1 MNAGLFSATILMN
14 ITPTLINQP
23 MTLTIESLNHEGRG
37 VAHREDG
44 KTIFVD
50 GAITGE
56 TVRYAVY
63 RKKDN
68 YEMAQVTQLL
78 RESSMRVKPQCAHF
92 GVCGGCSLQ
101 HIEPSAQIAAKQRV
115 LEDNLAHIGKVKAAS
130 ILSPIHGPAWGY
142 RTRARL
148 SVRLV
153 EKKGGVLVGFHE
165 RRNSFIADMTSC
177 AILPP
182 RISALIPL
190 LRKLIMTLTIRAQL
204 PQIEVVATEA
214 VDALVIRHMVP
225 IPTEDE
231 MLLRKFADQHPH
243 IQWWSQSKGPDTI
256 KPFYPLTAPE
266 LTYTLP
272 EFNLVMPFQPS
283 EFTQV
288 NTDVNPILMRRAMQ
302 LLDPQPADRIADMFC
317 GLGNFTLP
325 IARRAKHVIGIEG
338 SKELVARAVQN
349 AMRNEIR
356 NTEFLV
362 ENLFEISTER
372 LNSLGRFDK
381 MLIDP
386 PRDGAFALVEALD
399 ENAPRRIVYVSCNP
413 ATLARDA
420 AVLVHQKG
428 YQLRAAGI
436 ANMFPHTAHVE
447 SIAVFDRD

>member
-1 MNAGLFSATILMN
+1 MN
-14 ITPTLINQP
+14 ITPAAATVP
-23 MTLTIESLNHEGRG
+23 ATLTIESLNHEGRG

-56 TVRYAVY
+56 IVQYAVY
-63 RKKDN
+63 RKKDS
-68 YEMAQVTQLL
+68 YEMAQVTKLV
-78 RESSMRVKPQCAHF
+78 RASFMRVKPHCPHF

-101 HIEPSAQIAAKQRV
+101 HIEPGAQIAAKQRV
-115 LEDNLAHIGKVKAAS
+115 LEDNLAHIGKVKATS
-130 ILSPIHGPAWGY
+130 MLSPIHGPAWGY
-142 RTRARL
+142 RTRARM

-190 LRKLIMTLTIRAQL
+190 LRTFIMTLTIRAQL
-204 PQIEVVATEA
+204 PQIEVVATDA

-225 IPTEDE
+225 IPPEDE
-231 MLLRKFADQHPH
+231 ILLREFADAHPH
-243 IQWWSQSKGPDTI
+243 IQWWTQSKGPDTI
-256 KPFYPLTAPE
+256 QPLYPLDAPE
-266 LTYTLP
+266 LAYTLP
-272 EFNLVMPFQPS
+272 EFDLVMPFRPS

-302 LLDPQPADRIADMFC
+302 LLDPQPTDRIVDMFC

-325 IARRAKHVIGIEG
+325 IARHAKQVIGIEG
-338 SKELVARAVQN
+338 SKELVARAAQN
-349 AMRNEIR
+349 ATRNGIS
-356 NTEFLV
+356 NTEFLT
-362 ENLFEISTER
+362 ENLFEMTTER
-372 LNSLGRFDK
+372 MNALGHFDK

-399 ENAPRRIVYVSCNP
+399 ENGPKRIVYVSCNP

-420 AVLVHQKG
+420 EVLVHQKG

-447 SIAVFDRD
+447 SIAVFERS

>member
-1 MNAGLFSATILMN
+1 MN
-14 ITPTLINQP
+14 ITPAAAIVP
-23 MTLTIESLNHEGRG
+23 ATLTIESLNHEGRG

-56 TVRYAVY
+56 IVQYAVY
-63 RKKDN
+63 RKKDS
-68 YEMAQVTQLL
+68 YEMAQVTKLV
-78 RESSMRVKPQCAHF
+78 RASFMRVKPHCPHF

-130 ILSPIHGPAWGY
+130 MLSPIHGPAWGY
-142 RTRARL
+142 RTRARM

-190 LRKLIMTLTIRAQL
+190 LRTFIMTLTIRAQL
-204 PQIEVVATEA
+204 PQIEVVATDA

-225 IPTEDE
+225 IPPEDE
-231 MLLRKFADQHPH
+231 ILLREFADAHPH
-243 IQWWSQSKGPDTI
+243 IQWWTQSKGPDTI
-256 KPFYPLTAPE
+256 QPLYPLDAPE
-266 LTYTLP
+266 LAYTLP
-272 EFNLVMPFQPS
+272 EFDLVMPFRPS

-302 LLDPQPADRIADMFC
+302 LLDPQPTDRIVDMFC

-325 IARRAKHVIGIEG
+325 IARHAKQVIGIEG
-338 SKELVARAVQN
+338 SKELVARAAQN
-349 AMRNEIR
+349 ATRNGIS
-356 NTEFLV
+356 NTEFLT
-362 ENLFEISTER
+362 ENLFEMTTER
-372 LNSLGRFDK
+372 MNALGHFDK

-399 ENAPRRIVYVSCNP
+399 ENGPKRIVYVSCNP

-420 AVLVHQKG
+420 EVLVHQKG

-447 SIAVFDRD
+447 SIAVFERS

>member
-1 MNAGLFSATILMN
+1 MTTNILSPAT
-14 ITPTLINQP
+14 PP
-23 MTLTIESLNHEGRG
+23 ATLTITSLNHEGRG
-37 VAHREDG
+37 VARREDG

-50 GAITGE
+50 GALTGE
-56 TVRYAVY
+56 VVNYSVY
-63 RKKDN
+63 RKKDSF
-68 YEMAQVTQLL
+68 EMAQITKIV
-78 RESSMRVKPQCAHF
+78 RPSFMRVKPRCPHF

-101 HIEPSAQIAAKQRV
+101 HMDAGAQIAAKQRI
-115 LEDNLAHIGKVKAAS
+115 LEDNLVHIGKVQPAS

-142 RTRARL
+142 RTRARM

-177 AILPP
+177 AVLPP

-190 LRKLIMTLTIRAQL
+190 LREFVMRLTIRAQL
-204 PQIEVVATEA
+204 PQIEVVATDV

-225 IPTEDE
+225 IPPEDE
-231 MLLRKFADQHPH
+231 VLLREFADQHH
-243 IQWWSQSKGPDTI
+243 IQWWTQSKGPDTI
-256 KPFYPLTAPE
+256 KPFYPLDAPT
-266 LTYTLP
+266 LSYSLP

-283 EFTQV
+283 EFTQI

-302 LLDPQPADRIADMFC
+302 LLDPQPHERIVDMFC

-325 IARRAKHVIGIEG
+325 IARHAHTVVGIEG
-338 SKELVARAVQN
+338 SKELVARAQQN
-349 AMRNEIR
+349 STFNGIS

-362 ENLFEISTER
+362 ENLFEMSTER
-372 LNSLGRFDK
+372 MNALGQFDK

-386 PRDGAFALVEALD
+386 PRDGAFSLVQALD
-399 ENAPRRIVYVSCNP
+399 GSAPKRIIYVSCNP

-420 AVLVHQKG
+420 AVLVHEKG
-428 YQLRAAGI
+428 YLLKSAGI

-447 SIAVFDRD
+447 SIAWFEKHSL

>member
-1 MNAGLFSATILMN
+1 MQPQPQLSNHMN
-14 ITPTLINQP
+14 ITPAAATVP
-23 MTLTIESLNHEGRG
+23 ATLTIESLNHEGRG

-56 TVRYAVY
+56 IVQYAVY
-63 RKKDN
+63 RKKDS
-68 YEMAQVTQLL
+68 YEMAQVTKLV
-78 RESSMRVKPQCAHF
+78 RASFMRVKPHCPHF

-101 HIEPSAQIAAKQRV
+101 HIEPGAQIAAKQRV
-115 LEDNLAHIGKVKAAS
+115 LEDNLAHIGKVKATS
-130 ILSPIHGPAWGY
+130 MLSPIHGPAWGY
-142 RTRARL
+142 RTRARM

-190 LRKLIMTLTIRAQL
+190 LRTFIMTLTIRAQL
-204 PQIEVVATEA
+204 PQIEVVATDA

-225 IPTEDE
+225 IPPEDE
-231 MLLRKFADQHPH
+231 ILLREFADAHPH
-243 IQWWSQSKGPDTI
+243 IQWWTQSKGPDTI
-256 KPFYPLTAPE
+256 QPLYPLDAPE
-266 LTYTLP
+266 LAYTLP
-272 EFNLVMPFQPS
+272 EFDLVMPFRPS

-302 LLDPQPADRIADMFC
+302 LLDPQPTDRIVDMFC

-325 IARRAKHVIGIEG
+325 IARHAKQVIGIEG
-338 SKELVARAVQN
+338 SKELVARAAQN
-349 AMRNEIR
+349 ATRNGIS
-356 NTEFLV
+356 NTEFLT
-362 ENLFEISTER
+362 ENLFEMTTER
-372 LNSLGRFDK
+372 MNALGHFDK

-399 ENAPRRIVYVSCNP
+399 ENGPKRIVYVSCNP

-420 AVLVHQKG
+420 EVLVHQKG

-447 SIAVFDRD
+447 SIAVFERS

>member
-1 MNAGLFSATILMN
+1 MNVAPADSISPA
-14 ITPTLINQP
+14 
-23 MTLTIESLNHEGRG
+23 TLTIESINHEGRG

-56 TVRYAVY
+56 IVQYSVY
-63 RKKDN
+63 RKKDS
-68 YEMAQVTQLL
+68 YEMAQVTRLV
-78 RESSMRVKPQCAHF
+78 RESAMRVKPHCPHF

-101 HIEPSAQIAAKQRV
+101 HIEPGAQIAAKQRV
-115 LEDNLAHIGKVKAAS
+115 LEDSLSHIGKVKAAS
-130 ILSPIHGPAWGY
+130 MLSPIHGPAWGY

-190 LRKLIMTLTIRAQL
+190 LREFIMKLTIRAQL
-204 PQIEVVATEA
+204 PQIEVVATDA
-214 VDALVIRHMVP
+214 VDALVIRHMVA
-225 IPTEDE
+225 IPAEDE
-231 MLLRKFADQHPH
+231 ALLREFADAHPH
-243 IQWWSQSKGPDTI
+243 IQWWTQSKGPDTI
-256 KPFYPLTAPE
+256 KPLYPQDAPE
-266 LTYTLP
+266 LAYTLP
-272 EFNLVMPFQPS
+272 EFNLVMPFRPS

-302 LLDPQPADRIADMFC
+302 LLDPQPTDRIADMFC

-325 IARRAKHVIGIEG
+325 IARHARHVVGIEG
-338 SKELVARAVQN
+338 SKELVARAQQN
-349 AMRNEIR
+349 AERNGIG
-356 NTEFLV
+356 NTEFLT
-362 ENLFEISTER
+362 ENLFEITSER
-372 LNSLGRFDK
+372 MNALGHFDK

-399 ENAPRRIVYVSCNP
+399 ENAPARIVYVSCNP

-420 AVLVHQKG
+420 AVLVHRKG
-428 YQLRAAGI
+428 YRLQTAGI

-447 SIAVFDRD
+447 SIAVFERD